1 MKKVLGLILAA
12 IMLAAVPCTIL
23 APQAEADGAET
34 VFANE
39 QTGKIV
45 NCKTACN
52 VRAKATKNSKLLGT
66 AEKGEEFTVL
76 GKSGNWVKIDFNGKE
91 GYVYKTYIRVS
102 GIPTDT
108 PVEGK
113 VGKIVN
119 CKTAVNVRKKA
130 TTDSKLL
137 GTAKKGE
144 VFKVLATAGDWV
156 KIAYKE
162 DVEGYVYKT
171 YIKITDEETETPI
184 EGKYGK
190 IVNCKKAV
198 NVRAKATKDSKL
210 LGTAEKGETFRVLG
224 KSGKWIKVDFNG
236 KTGYIYHTYIK
247 LIDEKE
253 AVKGKIGK
261 IVDDDICVRE
271 MPKSRSTLLGTADK
285 GEIFR
290 ILGKNGNWYKIDFK
304 GVVGFVYET
313 HIKID

>member
-1 MKKVLGLILAA
+1 
-12 IMLAAVPCTIL
+12 ML
-23 APQAEADGAET
+23 
-34 VFANE
+34 F
-39 QTGKIV
+39 
-45 NCKTACN
+45 
-52 VRAKATKNSKLLGT
+52 RS
-66 AEKGEEFTVL
+66 
-76 GKSGNWVKIDFNGKE
+76 
-91 GYVYKTYIRVS
+91 
-102 GIPTDT
+102 
-108 PVEGK
+108 
-113 VGKIVN
+113 
-119 CKTAVNVRKKA
+119 
-130 TTDSKLL
+130 
-137 GTAKKGE
+137 
-144 VFKVLATAGDWV
+144 
-156 KIAYKE
+156 
-162 DVEGYVYKT
+162 VEGYIYKT